1 MPKPAI
7 REGGSFR
14 LNEGHFSDPRS
25 TQSLSSITPRRC
37 PFLAGCS
44 KNRDLYV
51 QVTVDPVSVLPDAYH

>member
-25 TQSLSSITPRRC
+25 TYGHDTIPERWLQKLRKRE
-37 PFLAGCS
+37 
-44 KNRDLYV
+44 DLENVAKSY
-51 QVTVDPVSVLPDAYH
+51 TETLINIKTNYL